1 MKDDQERNH
10 PTFALIGGASL
21 SGLVVLLTLLPAVPL
36 AQEEARAPSL
46 APARLGQLEGQ
57 VTVGPRLN
65 ARKLRFTLYP
75 DLSGVAPSPSAAAG
89 EEVKNV
95 VLYLDSPALER
106 AALRPPEGTFRMEQR
121 SESFVPHVLP
131 VPRGSTVDFP
141 NTDPLYHNVFSL
153 SKAAA
158 FDLGRYPRGNS
169 RSVRFNEPGVVRV
182 FCHIHADMSAVI
194 LVLDNP
200 YFASPD
206 AGGRFRFLD
215 LPPGNYTITAWHERA
230 RPVRRKISIEPGK
243 TAVID
248 FAIPLED
255 AALSE

>member
-1 MKDDQERNH
+1 MPLKRLPPCLYCLSGTDCPPSGRLGTGAMKDDQERNH
-10 PTFALIGGASL
+10 PTFALIGRAPL

-106 AALRPPEGTFRMEQR
+106 AAL
-121 SESFVPHVLP
+121 
-131 VPRGSTVDFP
+131 
-141 NTDPLYHNVFSL
+141 
-153 SKAAA
+153 
-158 FDLGRYPRGNS
+158 
-169 RSVRFNEPGVVRV
+169 
-182 FCHIHADMSAVI
+182 
-194 LVLDNP
+194 
-200 YFASPD
+200 
-206 AGGRFRFLD
+206 
-215 LPPGNYTITAWHERA
+215 TA
-230 RPVRRKISIEPGK
+230 
-243 TAVID
+243 
-248 FAIPLED
+248 
-255 AALSE
+255 